1 MGEGRKE
8 GEKNRGTAAIA
19 LQLAFKERVAPATQ
33 GSDWLLL
40 SLLVIGYL

>member
-8 GEKNRGTAAIA
+8 GVKNRGTAAMS

-40 SLLVIGYL
+40 LFVIGYL